1 MSKTSMTLNEYELE
15 FLMDAIHS
23 YYEVQSK
30 NIQNLKTRSGEKIPE
45 LSEMKYEET
54 IFGVIDE
61 KIYKALER
69 CWKKPK
75 NDIYEMTGGYLGDGV
90 YITEDGCLYE
100 N

>member
-1 MSKTSMTLNEYELE
+1 MRKTSITLDENLLE
-15 FLMDAIHS
+15 FLNSAIDC
-23 YYEVQSK
+23 YYEHTIANKDK
-30 NIQNLKTRSGEKIPE
+30 NGFGDWAR
-45 LSEMKYEET
+45 EET
-54 IFGVIDE
+54 LFGVIDE

-90 YITEDGCLYE
+90 YITEDGRLYE